1 MRLPVKE
8 LKEELKK
15 RGQSTTGEKE
25 ELRARLKEAI
35 ELNVPIASG
44 NEAPCHESMSG
55 LDVTARWEM
64 LTPNEF
70 PVPEPEN
77 VDLSHR
83 PPTERDATI
92 NRKYGFRETFIQVPF
107 TENTEKMAYVCP
119 EGTNTNRKK
128 TQRRGSAL
136 LLGNIVPRCRS
147 VQERLVGQ
155 IPPSLGNMALTKRAI
170 SWIGSQ
176 HSCRLLQMQTWWIR
190 PLPT

>member
-1 MRLPVKE
+1 MNCQLMLMHQHPPPPPVAPTVITVESLTRLPVKE

-15 RGQSTTGEKE
+15 RGRSTTGKKE

-44 NEAPCHESMSG
+44 NEPPHHESMSG

-70 PVPEPEN
+70 LVSEPEN

-92 NRKYGFRETFIQVPF
+92 NRKYGFRETFIRVPF
-107 TENTEKMAYVCP
+107 TGTTKKMAYVRP
-119 EGTNTNRKK
+119 EFHP
-128 TQRRGSAL
+128 QED
-136 LLGNIVPRCRS
+136 CRL
-147 VQERLVGQ
+147 QL
-155 IPPSLGNMALTKRAI
+155 PSLEP
-170 SWIGSQ
+170 Q
-176 HSCRLLQMQTWWIR
+176 QRLQLR
-190 PLPT
+190 DE